1 MTQFL
6 HHNLPSVPL
15 NQHAAL
21 IVNEGE
27 KQVEDA
33 MAGTANVLLIFLKMR
48 KIPFHPFDWY
58 ILDHVTDII
67 NLNSLL

>member
-21 IVNEGE
+21 IVNAGE

-33 MAGTANVLLIFLKMR
+33 MAGTVNVLPIFLKMR
-48 KIPFHPFDWY
+48 KIQFHPFDWY
-58 ILDHVTDII
+58 ILDH
-67 NLNSLL
+67 L

>member
-1 MTQFL
+1 MNVLMTQFL

-48 KIPFHPFDWY
+48 KIPFHPFD
-58 ILDHVTDII
+58 HVTDII